1 MIRKGYLTIM
11 LNNMLHICLYD
22 ESRICQLDVGGAA
35 DGKT

>member
-1 MIRKGYLTIM
+1 M

-22 ESRICQLDVGGAA
+22 ESLICQLDVGGAA